1 MIYYLESYKIICLI
15 MFKLIS
21 QNILKGFILLSK
33 KKLRKQKN
41 QENIMQLLY
50 KG

>member
-1 MIYYLESYKIICLI
+1 MIYYMESYKIILSYYV
-15 MFKLIS
+15 KLIS
-21 QNILKGFILLSK
+21 QNLLKGFILLSK